1 MKALALQAN
10 CRALETSRVKELV
23 EEILR
28 LPREEQVEPLLLII
42 NNLLGTRLHVD

>member
-10 CRALETSRVKELV
+10 CRALKISQVKELV

-42 NNLLGTRLHVD
+42 NSLIGTRLHVD